1 MKLFVLFSF
10 LFPLIFFCNFS
21 FALNVRSAA
30 RSLGQII
37 VIYFFYF
44 FFPPSVIEN
53 NGNKRRKASNTRVC
67 LNSKNFFNARSHI
80 RTQRQVTVTIPV
92 GHAPN
97 RRWSSVCWLKGRRY
111 PSTNL
116 QVCSG
121 RSSACTNAVMP
132 YYTLACIA
140 GRGSNLVSRR
150 AAPRPAMTICR
161 LLRTNG
167 LFCPWLLL
175 TVFLSVVHF
184 ALLSSAGSQ
193 HKHQMPQSACKGI
206 LKKMIMIL

>member
-1 MKLFVLFSF
+1 MEIK
-10 LFPLIFFCNFS
+10 
-21 FALNVRSAA
+21 
-30 RSLGQII
+30 G
-37 VIYFFYF
+37 
-44 FFPPSVIEN
+44 E
-53 NGNKRRKASNTRVC
+53 ASSTRVC
-67 LNSKNFFNARSHI
+67 LNSKTFFNARGHVVATFWCHI

-97 RRWSSVCWLKGRRY
+97 PRWSSACLLKGRQY
-111 PSTNL
+111 PLTNL
-116 QVCSG
+116 QVCSW
-121 RSSACTNAVMP
+121 RSSACTNAVMS

-140 GRGSNLVSRR
+140 GWGSNLVSRR

-184 ALLSSAGSQ
+184 ALLSLAGSQ
-193 HKHQMPQSACKGI
+193 HKHQIPQSACKGI
-206 LKKMIMIL
+206 FKKNNNDD